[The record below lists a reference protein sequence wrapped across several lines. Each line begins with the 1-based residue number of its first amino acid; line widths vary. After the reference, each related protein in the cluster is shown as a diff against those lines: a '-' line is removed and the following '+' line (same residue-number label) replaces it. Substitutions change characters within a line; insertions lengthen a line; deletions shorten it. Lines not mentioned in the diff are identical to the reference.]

1 MPDDTVPELSDE
13 TAYLPRATETPD
25 AQFERNSTTGGGDQR
40 TGRGDC
46 DGGTDGDPDSIS
58 VPGSINLESLKDA
71 AGCIG
76 RPRCT
81 RRRPNKLSNY
91 VMSCLIVDRMAEAQV
106 KFGPPQPRVYECSVC
121 HKIFNNRSNCY
132 RHMRQKHPGVDDTQ
146 SVAAPTVVAVVR
158 DESAF
163 KPKLHS
169 LVAALTPDFMESN
182 FTRPVGEL
190 VDQVRC
196 GAPSFSSREAEILVA
211 AAASAIS
218 GTATLFQE
226 IATLDKANDPTDFCS
241 FRCMITTRPMALT
254 HCFKLE
260 VFYINIYKTA
270 LEHMKQIRQT
280 RSIAWPLRQQ
290 RYL

>member
-1 MPDDTVPELSDE
+1 M
-13 TAYLPRATETPD
+13 TPL
-25 AQFERNSTTGGGDQR
+25 
-40 TGRGDC
+40 
-46 DGGTDGDPDSIS
+46 
-58 VPGSINLESLKDA
+58 VV
-71 AGCIG
+71 G
-76 RPRCT
+76 RPRRT
-81 RRRPNKLSNY
+81 RHRPNKLSNY
-91 VMSCLIVDRMAEAQV
+91 VMSCLIVH
-106 KFGPPQPRVYECSVC
+106 C
-121 HKIFNNRSNCY
+121 RSNGGNPSEVRTAAAEGLRMQRMPQDIQQPIEPLSAY
-132 RHMRQKHPGVDDTQ
+132 ETKHPGVDDTQ

-218 GTATLFQE
+218 GTATLFQK

-260 VFYINIYKTA
+260 VF
-270 LEHMKQIRQT
+270 LH
-280 RSIAWPLRQQ
+280 
-290 RYL
+290 